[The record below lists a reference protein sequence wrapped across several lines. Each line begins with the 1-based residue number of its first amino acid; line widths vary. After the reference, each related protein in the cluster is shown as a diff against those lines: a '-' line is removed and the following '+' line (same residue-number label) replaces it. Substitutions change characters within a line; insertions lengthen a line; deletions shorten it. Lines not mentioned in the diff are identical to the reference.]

1 MANLTRWLYLLFFV
15 NVVNFS
21 VCLEKLEPL
30 QCSAISAETLF
41 LNTDDSYGYLT
52 RNGSQTKNFSCSQL
66 KKSSAKQTNLLNN
79 RIISSHLFSH
89 LPPIAPVQS
98 PNPVCAR
105 QSQTYLDRLRNL
117 DLWAVQMYDGSA
129 KIPSGLLNGNVNQ
142 FGDFDLCMGAKQ
154 PDGEGIQGQ
163 YCLSY
168 VELEVANS
176 ENKNLQHILNLM
188 KSFSPFKS
196 KLEDPGH
203 RVPRFSSINWAVC
216 VPSSCSPQDVETS
229 MESTLHKYLANTGL
243 KYRVRVDP
251 EMCQI
256 REDFTPTIGTILA
269 GAFFILILT
278 IIGVTTALEYF
289 EVAPQNSGLVTQCL
303 MGFSLIKNT
312 KKLISLD
319 RSPDDIECVHGIRT
333 LNAFMLLLSHKSMAL
348 FFNPYINRTQMASN
362 LGKPWTVVARAAS
375 LYTDPFIML
384 SGLLTSYA
392 FLRQFEKNKKINV
405 MKEIVSRCFRLLPTL
420 GALILFCTFI
430 LPFLGSGPQ
439 WNLVVSHHATIC
451 KQYWWRNM
459 MFIHNYFG
467 FKNMLSLFIYF
478 GNPVSKMFDTA
489 DYSYILPTHRL
500 TVYAMGIALGYLL
513 RHCGRDFKLKS
524 SHITLGW
531 CIASGFLYQSVFI
544 PAKMG
549 DMNYTYDRLD
559 AANYAAFAPITWCL
573 VFMISYTFYLTQF
586 PLFFYNVGTMRGAQ
600 QYSFGLLINLK
611 ETLAIILASVILT
624 LAFEMPFQNIRT
636 ALLKSSGSK
645 PAVLSKQEQ
654 SRLMNNNN
662 NNNADNNN
670 VVDKKAVKSH

>member
-176 ENKNLQHILNLM
+176 ENKNLEHILNLM

-196 KLEDPGH
+196 KLEDNYSRG
-203 RVPRFSSINWAVC
+203 
-216 VPSSCSPQDVETS
+216 
-229 MESTLHKYLANTGL
+229 
-243 KYRVRVDP
+243 
-251 EMCQI
+251 
-256 REDFTPTIGTILA
+256 
-269 GAFFILILT
+269 
-278 IIGVTTALEYF
+278 
-289 EVAPQNSGLVTQCL
+289 QNSQWHTKIRNVFQRIHITTNISLKFIAVTQRLVTQCLMGFSLIKNTKKLISLDRSPDDIECVHGIRTLNAFMLLLSHKSMALFFNPYINRTQMASVRLVTQCL

-467 FKNMLSLFIYF
+467 FKNMCLTHTHHVGIDTQLFFISPLLVYMVWRWPRNGLLALGFFSIVSTILRFIVTYKKQLSLFIYF
-478 GNPVSKMFDTA
+478 GNP
-489 DYSYILPTHRL
+489 
-500 TVYAMGIALGYLL
+500 
-513 RHCGRDFKLKS
+513 
-524 SHITLGW
+524 
-531 CIASGFLYQSVFI
+531 
-544 PAKMG
+544 
-549 DMNYTYDRLD
+549 
-559 AANYAAFAPITWCL
+559 
-573 VFMISYTFYLTQF
+573 
-586 PLFFYNVGTMRGAQ
+586 
-600 QYSFGLLINLK
+600 
-611 ETLAIILASVILT
+611 
-624 LAFEMPFQNIRT
+624 
-636 ALLKSSGSK
+636 
-645 PAVLSKQEQ
+645 
-654 SRLMNNNN
+654 
-662 NNNADNNN
+662 
-670 VVDKKAVKSH
+670 

>member
-176 ENKNLQHILNLM
+176 ENKNLEHILNLM

-196 KLEDPGH
+196 KLEDNYSRG
-203 RVPRFSSINWAVC
+203 
-216 VPSSCSPQDVETS
+216 
-229 MESTLHKYLANTGL
+229 
-243 KYRVRVDP
+243 
-251 EMCQI
+251 
-256 REDFTPTIGTILA
+256 
-269 GAFFILILT
+269 
-278 IIGVTTALEYF
+278 
-289 EVAPQNSGLVTQCL
+289 QNSQWHTKIRNVFQRIHITTNISLKFIAVTQRLVTQCL

-467 FKNMLSLFIYF
+467 FKNMCLTHTHHVGIDTQLFFISPLLVYMVWRWPRNGLLALGFFSIVSTILRFIVTYKKQLSLFIYF
-478 GNPVSKMFDTA
+478 GNP
-489 DYSYILPTHRL
+489 
-500 TVYAMGIALGYLL
+500 
-513 RHCGRDFKLKS
+513 
-524 SHITLGW
+524 
-531 CIASGFLYQSVFI
+531 
-544 PAKMG
+544 
-549 DMNYTYDRLD
+549 
-559 AANYAAFAPITWCL
+559 
-573 VFMISYTFYLTQF
+573 
-586 PLFFYNVGTMRGAQ
+586 
-600 QYSFGLLINLK
+600 
-611 ETLAIILASVILT
+611 
-624 LAFEMPFQNIRT
+624 
-636 ALLKSSGSK
+636 
-645 PAVLSKQEQ
+645 
-654 SRLMNNNN
+654 
-662 NNNADNNN
+662 
-670 VVDKKAVKSH
+670 